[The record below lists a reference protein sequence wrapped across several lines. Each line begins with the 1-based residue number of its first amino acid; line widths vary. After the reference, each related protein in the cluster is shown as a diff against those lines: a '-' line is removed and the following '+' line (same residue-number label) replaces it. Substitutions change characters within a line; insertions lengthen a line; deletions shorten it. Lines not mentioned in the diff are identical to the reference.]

1 MIKINIGGKITA
13 KEIMTLANLQKKCEF
28 SNFSYKI
35 LNKTVIEQRNY
46 NLAGV
51 LHLFLFNLNVNF

>member
-1 MIKINIGGKITA
+1 
-13 KEIMTLANLQKKCEF
+13 MTLANLQKKCEF